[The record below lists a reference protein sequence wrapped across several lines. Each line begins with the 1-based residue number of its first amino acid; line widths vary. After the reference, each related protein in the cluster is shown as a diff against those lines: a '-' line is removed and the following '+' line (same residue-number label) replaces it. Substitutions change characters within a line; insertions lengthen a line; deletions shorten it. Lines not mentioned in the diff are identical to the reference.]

1 MSLKRTAILLAV
13 SQNNHHHAATNNS
26 VWNSL
31 TSSGS
36 GHSIG
41 SSSSNSTDFYTATNF
56 NYTSNKSYNNQGMR
70 VMRPGVGGFHGN
82 VNILL
87 GG

>member
-13 SQNNHHHAATNNS
+13 SHSNHHAANNS
-26 VWNSL
+26 NNVWNSL
-31 TSSGS
+31 
-36 GHSIG
+36 
-41 SSSSNSTDFYTATNF
+41 SSSTNSNSNATDFYTASNF
-56 NYTSNKSYNNQGMR
+56 NHSNKSYNNQGLR
-70 VMRPGVGGFHGN
+70 VMRPGASGFNGN

>member
-13 SQNNHHHAATNNS
+13 SHANHPTTNHS

-31 TSSGS
+31 ASGS
-36 GHSIG
+36 SPQHN
-41 SSSSNSTDFYTATNF
+41 SSDFYTATNF
-56 NYTSNKSYNNQGMR
+56 NGNYSKNYNNQGMR

>member
-13 SQNNHHHAATNNS
+13 SHANHHQSNNGS
-26 VWNSL
+26 TAWSSL
-31 TSSGS
+31 SGGGGGGGS
-36 GHSIG
+36 HS
-41 SSSSNSTDFYTATNF
+41 NATDFYTATNPSH
-56 NYTSNKSYNNQGMR
+56 NNKSYNNQGMR
-70 VMRPGVGGFHGN
+70 VTRPGGGGFHGN

>member
-13 SQNNHHHAATNNS
+13 SHSNHHQSTNS
-26 VWNSL
+26 SAWNSL
-31 TSSGS
+31 ASGGTNSHSSAN
-36 GHSIG
+36 
-41 SSSSNSTDFYTATNF
+41 SSDFYTATNF
-56 NYTSNKSYNNQGMR
+56 NGNYSSKSYNNQGMR

>member
-13 SQNNHHHAATNNS
+13 SHGNHNNS
-26 VWNSL
+26 PSNHSSSHVWNSL
-31 TSSGS
+31 ASGNS
-36 GHSIG
+36 NSNPH
-41 SSSSNSTDFYTATNF
+41 SNSTDFYTATNF
-56 NYTSNKSYNNQGMR
+56 NHTSKGFSNQGMR

>member
-1 MSLKRTAILLAV
+1 MSLKRTGPLAV
-13 SQNNHHHAATNNS
+13 SHTNHPTANHS
-26 VWNSL
+26 IWNSL
-31 TSSGS
+31 ASG
-36 GHSIG
+36 GPIQH
-41 SSSSNSTDFYTATNF
+41 NTTDFYTATNF
-56 NYTSNKSYNNQGMR
+56 NGNYSSKSYNNQGMR

>member
-13 SQNNHHHAATNNS
+13 SHSNHHQSTTNNS
-26 VWNSL
+26 AWNSIA
-31 TSSGS
+31 SGNT
-36 GHSIG
+36 HSLANA
-41 SSSSNSTDFYTATNF
+41 SDFYTATNF
-56 NYTSNKSYNNQGMR
+56 NGNYSSKSYNNQGMR

>member
-1 MSLKRTAILLAV
+1 MSLKRTAIQLAV
-13 SQNNHHHAATNNS
+13 SHANHNHSSTPS
-26 VWNSL
+26 VWHSL
-31 TSSGS
+31 SSGS
-36 GHSIG
+36 PSSHS
-41 SSSSNSTDFYTATNF
+41 NATDFYTATNF
-56 NYTSNKSYNNQGMR
+56 NHTGKNYNNQGLR

>member
-13 SQNNHHHAATNNS
+13 SHSNHHQTTNNS
-26 VWNSL
+26 AWNSL
-31 TSSGS
+31 ASGNTNS
-36 GHSIG
+36 HSANA
-41 SSSSNSTDFYTATNF
+41 SDFYTATNF
-56 NYTSNKSYNNQGMR
+56 NGNNSGKSYNNQGMR

>member
-1 MSLKRTAILLAV
+1 MSLKRTAVLHAV
-13 SQNNHHHAATNNS
+13 SHSNQPTTNYS
-26 VWNSL
+26 VWQSL
-31 TSSGS
+31 ASG
-36 GHSIG
+36 GG
-41 SSSSNSTDFYTATNF
+41 SQQQQQHNASDFYTATNF
-56 NYTSNKSYNNQGMR
+56 NGNFSSKSYNNQGMR

>member
-13 SQNNHHHAATNNS
+13 SHSNHYHATNS
-26 VWNSL
+26 SGTVWNSL
-31 TSSGS
+31 SSGNINS
-36 GHSIG
+36 HS
-41 SSSSNSTDFYTATNF
+41 NATDFYTAANF
-56 NYTSNKSYNNQGMR
+56 DHSNKSYNNQGLR

>member
-1 MSLKRTAILLAV
+1 MSLKRTAVLLPV
-13 SQNNHHHAATNNS
+13 SHLNHHHSTNNS
-26 VWNSL
+26 AWISL
-31 TSSGS
+31 TSGNTNS
-36 GHSIG
+36 HT
-41 SSSSNSTDFYTATNF
+41 SNASDFYTATNF
-56 NYTSNKSYNNQGMR
+56 NGNYSSKSYNNQGMR